1 MRGAYDR
8 ADAPLWRIGQW
19 DPVQGLLGVGPAGPW
34 ESSANQRLRIFS
46 TMAVVELF
54 STRPSTRTSPP

>member
-1 MRGAYDR
+1 MMRAAGRGRHDRTDGGDWQVSQSPASAY
-8 ADAPLWRIGQW
+8 L
-19 DPVQGLLGVGPAGPW
+19 
-34 ESSANQRLRIFS
+34 LRIFS